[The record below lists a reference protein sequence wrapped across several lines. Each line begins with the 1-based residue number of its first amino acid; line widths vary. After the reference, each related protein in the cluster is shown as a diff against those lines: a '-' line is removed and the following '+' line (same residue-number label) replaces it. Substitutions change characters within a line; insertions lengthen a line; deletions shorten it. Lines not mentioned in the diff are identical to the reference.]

1 MGRRRHER
9 AGATTTADTAPP
21 IPLDPVDLLA
31 GLAPDVQL
39 DVDDLPAGIAGAT
52 MDTPMQISVA
62 EVGKQLR
69 SGDPTVRRLIRTP
82 GVGPGTGKRRLPG
95 AADLTP
101 ARPTPDKPGE

>member
-9 AGATTTADTAPP
+9 KHATTADSHP
-21 IPLDPVDLLA
+21 IPLEPVDLLA

-39 DVDDLPAGIAGAT
+39 DVDELPAGIAGVT

-82 GVGPGTGKRRLPG
+82 GVGPRAGKPRVPG
-95 AADLTP
+95 AGDLAP